1 MPPHASKKRK
11 YPFEFQSSRKSATSP
26 STYLEPREVVA
37 DTPCHGVGKG
47 LMNSQGPAAPPLLPL
62 LVKDKE
68 YAVDTAR
75 SIIRDANLDEC
86 SKHEIDPP
94 LGDSSL
100 FDMMRICCSIVSPSL
115 LIFIHSLSIT
125 FFPFGQGLVRM
136 RALQIR
142 YAIREASVKCLRNHL
157 ETKLESL
164 KQFKETFLTLGQE
177 VIELKAKL
185 SGFTH

>member
-1 MPPHASKKRK
+1 MPPYASKKRK
-11 YPFEFQSSRKSATSP
+11 YPFEFQSSRKSATNP

-37 DTPCHGVGKG
+37 DAPCHGIRKG
-47 LMNSQGPAAPPLLPL
+47 LMNSQGPVAPPSLPL

-86 SKHEIDPP
+86 SKHEIDP

-100 FDMMRICCSIVSPSL
+100 FDMMRVCCSIVSPSL
-115 LIFIHSLSIT
+115 LIFIRSLSIT

-142 YAIREASVKCLRNHL
+142 YATREASVKCLRNHL

-177 VIELKAKL
+177 VLELKTKL
-185 SGFTH
+185 NGFTH